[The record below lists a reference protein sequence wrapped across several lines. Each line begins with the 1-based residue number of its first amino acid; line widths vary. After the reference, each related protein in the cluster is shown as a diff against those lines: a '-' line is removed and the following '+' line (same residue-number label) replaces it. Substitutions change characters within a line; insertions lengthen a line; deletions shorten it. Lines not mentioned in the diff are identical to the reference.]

1 MRALLTDLAA
11 QAGVPEPEILARQ
24 LHLLYDGSGQS
35 ARMDHDPAAA
45 AAARA
50 AAATLLDAALAR
62 GTRPGYSSGW
72 RAMTR
77 GSRPASSQL
86 TTTAISGMPTRI
98 HSRPATGTLSSSE
111 SWSSWLVLKKP
122 IAAR

>member
-1 MRALLTDLAA
+1 MR
-11 QAGVPEPEILARQ
+11 
-24 LHLLYDGSGQS
+24 
-35 ARMDHDPAAA
+35 
-45 AAARA
+45 
-50 AAATLLDAALAR
+50 
-62 GTRPGYSSGW
+62 YSSGW
-72 RAMTR
+72 RAMAR

-98 HSRPATGTLSSSE
+98 HTSSATGTLLSSK